1 MVRFS
6 HSYSGLFVLINA
18 RTSTVGLFCSLI
30 VIAPANAAPDA
41 QEREKALS
49 ENLAVAMATHNHKE
63 IDRIKGAILS
73 RLDAP
78 PATESPEHYEAFQND
93 QEFLQ
98 QFYSQTRQKKK
109 ETLEQ
114 LSRKFVQFCRE
125 RSWWMTERKVAAKD
139 IPQPLRTVASM
150 IRGMLAIARA
160 YPDCRNEA
168 TMIARSG
175 GDYLL
180 SCSSEAGFAGAPF
193 PYWRGRKGRLGD
205 LSEKLSLK
213 LEKTQSLNKCLVN
226 GWLVVPSLPCEYYFD
241 TGSVGEALLELYEA
255 TADSRYLKWVE
266 SASSWAKAKPISPNY
281 NYNSFIA
288 TMDAKLFLATGDI
301 GYLKQAVERTTSG
314 VIAGEIEN
322 GPYAGHF
329 IDPHNERM
337 VYRKIITHG
346 LIVVSTALAKD
357 KSGAITQSDK
367 ERIYRATALATAAL
381 IEQMKVRG
389 FSTSLI
395 EIFSDTKAARQ
406 AGAALPEPSAQT
418 LALHEGHCLKLIV
431 SGRGISLP
439 ELGLL
444 LEQLA
449 QATK

>member
-1 MVRFS
+1 M
-6 HSYSGLFVLINA
+6 INA
-18 RTSTVGLFCSLI
+18 PTITVALFCSLI
-30 VIAPANAAPDA
+30 VIAPANAASNE
-41 QEREKALS
+41 QRSQKVLS
-49 ENLAVAMATHNHKE
+49 ENLAVAMTTHNHKE
-63 IDRIKGAILS
+63 IDRIKGAIVS
-73 RLDAP
+73 RLDASP
-78 PATESPEHYEAFQND
+78 TTESPEHYEAFQND

-98 QFYSQTRQKKK
+98 QFYSQTRQKQK

-114 LSRKFVQFCRE
+114 LSRRFIQFCRE
-125 RSWWMTERKVAAKD
+125 RSWWITERKLAAKD
-139 IPQPLRTVASM
+139 IPQPLRAVASM
-150 IRGMLAIARA
+150 IRGMLAIART

-168 TMIARSG
+168 AMIARSG

-193 PYWRGRKGRLGD
+193 PYWRGRHGRLGE

-255 TADSRYLKWVE
+255 TGDSRYLKWVE
-266 SASSWAKAKPISPNY
+266 IASSWAKAKPISPNY

-288 TMDAKLFLATGDI
+288 TMDAKLFIVTGDI
-301 GYLKQAVERTTSG
+301 GYLKQAVERTTCG
-314 VIAGEIEN
+314 VIAGEIET

-329 IDPHNERM
+329 IDPHNERI

-357 KSGAITQSDK
+357 KSGAITQSEK

-389 FSTSLI
+389 YSNSLI
-395 EIFSDTKAARQ
+395 EIFRDIKTARQ
-406 AGAALPEPSAQT
+406 AGAPLPEPSAQT
-418 LALHEGHCLKLIV
+418 LALHEGHCLRLIV
-431 SGRGISLP
+431 SGRGISQP

-444 LEQLA
+444 LEELA
-449 QATK
+449 QSIK